1 MNEQETTI
9 TPQLL
14 RERFPELG
22 GIDESQA
29 AFFIEEATGMISE
42 RRFGKRTTFARLLCA
57 AHLIT
62 LLSPADTGAGAGS
75 YKTPT
80 GSGVIASKSV
90 GSASVSYDTSFGVD
104 QDAGWW
110 NKTKYGQSLWELMKR
125 FRRMPFVVSGRAVVP
140 SWPR

>member
-62 LLSPADTGAGAGS
+62 LLSP
-75 YKTPT
+75 
-80 GSGVIASKSV
+80 
-90 GSASVSYDTSFGVD
+90 
-104 QDAGWW
+104 DAGWW
-110 NKTKYGQSLWELMKR
+110 NKTKYGQALWELMKR